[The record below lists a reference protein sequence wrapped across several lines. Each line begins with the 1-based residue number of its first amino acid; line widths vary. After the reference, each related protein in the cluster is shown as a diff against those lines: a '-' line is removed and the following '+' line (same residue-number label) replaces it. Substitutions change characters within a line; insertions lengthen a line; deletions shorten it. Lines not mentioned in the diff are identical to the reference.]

1 MAKIFAAI
9 EDVVKISREIVE
21 NVLGFNFYGLFNIS
35 TIKHLKVS
43 IYKTV
48 INECPNFLNAFKLIT
63 YQSKSPA
70 SLRENE
76 RINQKMELIN
86 VFFKINLPF

>member
-9 EDVVKISREIVE
+9 EEVARISREIVE
-21 NVLGFNFYGLFNIS
+21 NVLSFNLYGLFKIS
-35 TIKHLKVS
+35 TIRHMKKS
-43 IYKTV
+43 IYQTV
-48 INECPNFLNAFKLIT
+48 INECPDFLNAFKLIT
-63 YQSKSPA
+63 YQGKTPA

>member
-1 MAKIFAAI
+1 VAKIFAAI
-9 EDVVKISREIVE
+9 EEVARISREIVE
-21 NVLGFNFYGLFNIS
+21 NVLSFNLYGLFRIS
-35 TIKHLKVS
+35 TIRHMKKS
-43 IYKTV
+43 IYQTV
-48 INECPNFLNAFKLIT
+48 INECPDFLNAFKLIT
-63 YQSKSPA
+63 YQGKTPA